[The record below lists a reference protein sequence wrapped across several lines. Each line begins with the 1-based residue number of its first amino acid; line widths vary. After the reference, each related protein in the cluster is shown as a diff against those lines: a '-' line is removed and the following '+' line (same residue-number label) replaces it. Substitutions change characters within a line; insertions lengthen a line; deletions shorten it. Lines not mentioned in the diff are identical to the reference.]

1 MKLPEFPSI
10 DLTNVDLPKFDLPKF
25 DLPKFDLPK
34 FDLPKFD
41 PADVPA
47 AARDA
52 AYAAVGLGVIT
63 LEALRARRTELTAL
77 IAEWADK
84 VSDTVTDDIIP
95 QVQAVARTAQQ
106 QVRELLHLGAH

>member
-10 DLTNVDLPKFDLPKF
+10 DLTNVDLPKF

>member
-1 MKLPEFPSI
+1 MRDTEGMKLPEFPSI
-10 DLTNVDLPKFDLPKF
+10 DLTNVELPKFDLPKF
-25 DLPKFDLPK
+25 DLPKFDA
-34 FDLPKFD
+34 
-41 PADVPA
+41 ADVPA

-77 IAEWADK
+77 ITEWAEK